1 MPIDAAMRSLGAHGQ
16 YGVGEVPRYGLAAD
30 RSGQTSI
37 QDRPALRTVR
47 NPIKVVGNPN
57 ALGSPQPQAI
67 QAQPANL
74 NEIDPLTGEQK
85 VDWSQG
91 QNAPVFDDVMNNPN
105 SDPWA
110 VRTGFIPAFM
120 EVYSDLLKGM
130 TPHQVGSLASQV
142 FLKMGARSGF
152 NELMEDGLEKLPEDV
167 MESHKKRGTAT
178 LSEQYL
184 NDMARG
190 AVPPQVSTREDRLRQ
205 AAKEAEL
212 KRIAE
217 EAAEKDYENNM

>member
-1 MPIDAAMRSLGAHGQ
+1 MRVLSGTGAQATGAQ
-16 YGVGEVPRYGLAAD
+16 YAD
-30 RSGQTSI
+30 PNQLNTS
-37 QDRPALRTVR
+37 TV
-47 NPIKVVGNPN
+47 N
-57 ALGSPQPQAI
+57 
-67 QAQPANL
+67 
-74 NEIDPLTGEQK
+74 PLTGQGIQTPSANLTGDWGA
-85 VDWSQG
+85 DWSQPQQALE
-91 QNAPVFDDVMNNPN
+91 QNVPILA
-105 SDPWA
+105 
-110 VRTGFIPAFM
+110 GFVPAFM
-120 EVYSDLLKGM
+120 EVYGDLLKGM
-130 TPHQVGSLASQV
+130 TSHQVGSLASQV

-152 NELMEDGLEKLPEDV
+152 NELMESGLEKLPEDV

-217 EAAEKDYENNM
+217 EAAKKDYENNM